1 LGNETVIVKKQK
13 QVISLMLLTVGVKW
27 MTISPWFC

>member
-13 QVISLMLLTVGVKW
+13 QVISLMLLTVGVK
-27 MTISPWFC
+27 